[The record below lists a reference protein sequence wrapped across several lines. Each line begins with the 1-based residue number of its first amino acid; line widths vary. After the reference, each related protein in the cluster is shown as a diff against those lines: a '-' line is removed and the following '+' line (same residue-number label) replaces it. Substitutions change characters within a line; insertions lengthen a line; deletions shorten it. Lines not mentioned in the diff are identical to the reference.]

1 MQLRPS
7 IRKQRPQSTAW
18 QMHRILAADS
28 AEDVAAALSAAQNN
42 IQGII
47 SAYNE
52 AYDAA
57 LKSVS
62 GQYDLWDTAE
72 KIVATSASSI
82 NSALES
88 QITYW
93 DSYNQNLESLNARA
107 ADIDGLS
114 AVIASFADGSKDSVN
129 AIAGMASASDADL
142 AKMVQNYQE
151 LQEAQKT
158 TSESMADLETGMSNA
173 MDEIAQNVADSVAD
187 MNLSDEAKESAQATI
202 QGFVDGAE
210 GMLPR
215 VQTVFSKIAS
225 AASTALA
232 GAGGSYSGNIP
243 GYAVGTE
250 SAAPGFAIVGENGPE
265 LVYFNGGETV
275 LTAPETRAASMK
287 RSSSRRSSAKTPLT
301 LQPFSKPPGCPRIP
315 CRRSTMTGQCTTS
328 MKHSPRT
335 PPPRRKLCRHPAS
348 HTQRAVRSP
357 STSPLSTTS
366 LACLTRSSL
375 KAS

>member
-1 MQLRPS
+1 M
-7 IRKQRPQSTAW
+7 
-18 QMHRILAADS
+18 
-28 AEDVAAALSAAQNN
+28 
-42 IQGII
+42 
-47 SAYNE
+47 
-52 AYDAA
+52 
-57 LKSVS
+57 KSVS

-202 QGFVDGAE
+202 PNPLTVQPPPGAALQLHDSVD
-210 GMLPR
+210 LN
-215 VQTVFSKIAS
+215 KIA
-225 AASTALA
+225 A
-232 GAGGSYSGNIP
+232 
-243 GYAVGTE
+243 
-250 SAAPGFAIVGENGPE
+250 
-265 LVYFNGGETV
+265 
-275 LTAPETRAASMK
+275 
-287 RSSSRRSSAKTPLT
+287 
-301 LQPFSKPPGCPRIP
+301 
-315 CRRSTMTGQCTTS
+315 
-328 MKHSPRT
+328 
-335 PPPRRKLCRHPAS
+335 
-348 HTQRAVRSP
+348 
-357 STSPLSTTS
+357 
-366 LACLTRSSL
+366 
-375 KAS
+375 

>member
-1 MQLRPS
+1 MAVFRVEKNSGYTVMSNHHLRNRALSLKAKGLLSQMLSLPEDWDYTLQGLARINRESIDAIRQAIRELEQAGYIQRSRERDEKGRLRGADYVIFELPQPVPASVSPTLENPTLENPTQENPTLENPMQLNQEAVDAAQTEYQEAAAAINGMADAQDS
-7 IRKQRPQSTAW
+7 
-18 QMHRILAADS
+18 AADS
-28 AEDVAAALSAAQNN
+28 AEDVAAALSDAQNN

-129 AIAGMASASDADL
+129 AIAGMAAASDSDL

-158 TSESMADLETGMSNA
+158 TSESMADLETGIPNPL
-173 MDEIAQNVADSVAD
+173 NVQHPPGAALQLHD
-187 MNLSDEAKESAQATI
+187 
-202 QGFVDGAE
+202 FVD
-210 GMLPR
+210 LN
-215 VQTVFSKIAS
+215 KIA
-225 AASTALA
+225 A
-232 GAGGSYSGNIP
+232 
-243 GYAVGTE
+243 
-250 SAAPGFAIVGENGPE
+250 
-265 LVYFNGGETV
+265 
-275 LTAPETRAASMK
+275 
-287 RSSSRRSSAKTPLT
+287 
-301 LQPFSKPPGCPRIP
+301 
-315 CRRSTMTGQCTTS
+315 
-328 MKHSPRT
+328 
-335 PPPRRKLCRHPAS
+335 
-348 HTQRAVRSP
+348 
-357 STSPLSTTS
+357 
-366 LACLTRSSL
+366 
-375 KAS
+375 